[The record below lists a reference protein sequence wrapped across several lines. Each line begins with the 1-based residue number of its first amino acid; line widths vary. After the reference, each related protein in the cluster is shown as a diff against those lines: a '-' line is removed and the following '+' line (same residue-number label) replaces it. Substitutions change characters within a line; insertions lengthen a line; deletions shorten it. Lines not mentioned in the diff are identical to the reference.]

1 MDPSSSHAS
10 KHDAELMTL
19 LEAFGSACSLEE
31 IAYAYCEAK
40 GDMSKAGDILF
51 QLQEKNSND
60 VFHAQNGEMNISQ
73 SAGLLHQDNI
83 ESSAF
88 TRKNSKGG
96 KPRKLSASM
105 GTVSSFLGKSY
116 SRPASTLLESTAKSK
131 PLKIEVTGSPEDERD
146 METTESHFVPKTEV
160 STDTDIEEFLFSMLG
175 DGFKLNMDM
184 IRGVLGQC
192 GYNVKKSME
201 ELLALS
207 ANNLD
212 KNNSVD
218 NNVVRKLTGRCS
230 KWETA
235 ASEENYLK
243 SSTQCNII
251 EPSCLDKK
259 SSNMS
264 REVLQALFSAPERL
278 EEELKPKRLEWGSNR
293 SRVVGQ
299 KPVTKPLEDLSLST
313 KIEDRKMKLDDK
325 DVVDEE
331 DDYQILRRAAKQ
343 HWDAMKTYYE
353 AAVDAFMK
361 GDRKK
366 ATYLLEQG
374 KYHNQKAREADE
386 KSAGEILDTRKSDTQ
401 GEVIT
406 LDLHD
411 HRPKEALSLL
421 KLHLR
426 SLANIPLAFRH
437 LKVIVD
443 TDAEDITKGKRKRMV
458 VKFLEKESIKWAEEE
473 GKPGTYLIQ
482 LDQIDPNKLNF
493 VKVSE

>member
-207 ANNLD
+207 AKNLD

-218 NNVVRKLTGRCS
+218 NNVVRKSTSRCS

-313 KIEDRKMKLDDK
+313 KIEDQKMKLDDK
-325 DVVDEE
+325 DGA
-331 DDYQILRRAAKQ
+331 Y
-343 HWDAMKTYYE
+343 
-353 AAVDAFMK
+353 F
-361 GDRKK
+361 
-366 ATYLLEQG
+366 
-374 KYHNQKAREADE
+374 
-386 KSAGEILDTRKSDTQ
+386 
-401 GEVIT
+401 
-406 LDLHD
+406 
-411 HRPKEALSLL
+411 
-421 KLHLR
+421 
-426 SLANIPLAFRH
+426 
-437 LKVIVD
+437 
-443 TDAEDITKGKRKRMV
+443 
-458 VKFLEKESIKWAEEE
+458 
-473 GKPGTYLIQ
+473 
-482 LDQIDPNKLNF
+482 
-493 VKVSE
+493 